1 MPPLVLALFCSTK
14 HYNKRY
20 YKTQPLMGA
29 TRLASGK
36 NAAII

>member
-1 MPPLVLALFCSTK
+1 MPPLVRALFCSTK

-20 YKTQPLMGA
+20 NQTQPLMGA

>member
-1 MPPLVLALFCSTK
+1 MSPLVHALFCSTK